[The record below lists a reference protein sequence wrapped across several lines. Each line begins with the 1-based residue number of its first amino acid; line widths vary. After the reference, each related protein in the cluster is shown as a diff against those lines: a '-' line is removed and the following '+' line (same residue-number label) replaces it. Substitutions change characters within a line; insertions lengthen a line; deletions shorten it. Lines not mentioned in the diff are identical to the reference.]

1 MVDYPAGPRRGG
13 DGREAGR
20 RDSEILRIQSVSAA
34 TRHDARSTPPVQL
47 LVAVT
52 IQPSTQTSIGF
63 ESQEDRAHPVIRH
76 HGHVRTLTDT
86 EASRQ
91 FSTLLDSIEAGNVV
105 VVTQGNRPIADI
117 SPVTRR
123 IGRDLRT
130 ALEEIPPPDEKFIAD
145 VAEAVNFV
153 TPARTDP
160 REDTQ
165 S

>member
-1 MVDYPAGPRRGG
+1 MAPD
-13 DGREAGR
+13 
-20 RDSEILRIQSVSAA
+20 
-34 TRHDARSTPPVQL
+34 STPDLLVRL

-52 IQPSTQTSIGF
+52 IQSSTQTSIGF

-76 HGHVRTLTDT
+76 HGHVRTLTTT

-91 FSTLLDSIEAGNVV
+91 FPTLLDSIEVGNVV
-105 VVTQGNRPIADI
+105 VVIRGNRPIAES

-145 VAEAVNFV
+145 VAGAVNFV
-153 TPARTDP
+153 TPARTGP
-160 REDTQ
+160 REDAQ
-165 S
+165 F

>member
-1 MVDYPAGPRRGG
+1 MTWDADTFTELVMEP
-13 DGREAGR
+13 
-20 RDSEILRIQSVSAA
+20 DSIPDLLVR
-34 TRHDARSTPPVQL
+34 L

-52 IQPSTQTSIGF
+52 IQSSTQTSIGF

-76 HGHVRTLTDT
+76 HGHVRTLTTT

-91 FSTLLDSIEAGNVV
+91 FPTLLDSIEVGNVV
-105 VVTQGNRPIADI
+105 VVIRGNRPIAES

-145 VAEAVNFV
+145 VAGAVNFV
-153 TPARTDP
+153 PPERTGP
-160 REDTQ
+160 REDAQ
-165 S
+165 F

>member
-1 MVDYPAGPRRGG
+1 MTWDADTFTELVMEP
-13 DGREAGR
+13 
-20 RDSEILRIQSVSAA
+20 DSIPDLLVR
-34 TRHDARSTPPVQL
+34 L

-76 HGHVRTLTDT
+76 HGHVRMLTDT

-105 VVTQGNRPIADI
+105 VVPQGNRPIAET
-117 SPVTRR
+117 SPVTRC

-145 VAEAVNFV
+145 VAGAVNFV
-153 TPARTDP
+153 THARTSP
-160 REDTQ
+160 REDAQ
-165 S
+165 F

>member
-1 MVDYPAGPRRGG
+1 MTWDADTFTELVMEP
-13 DGREAGR
+13 
-20 RDSEILRIQSVSAA
+20 DSIPDLLVR
-34 TRHDARSTPPVQL
+34 L

-52 IQPSTQTSIGF
+52 IQSSTQTSIGF

-76 HGHVRTLTDT
+76 HGHVRTLTTT

-91 FSTLLDSIEAGNVV
+91 FPTLLDSIEVGNVV
-105 VVTQGNRPIADI
+105 VVIRGNRPIAES

-145 VAEAVNFV
+145 VAGAVNFV
-153 TPARTDP
+153 THERTDP
-160 REDTQ
+160 REDAQ
-165 S
+165 F

>member
-1 MVDYPAGPRRGG
+1 MTWDADTFTELVMEP
-13 DGREAGR
+13 
-20 RDSEILRIQSVSAA
+20 DSIPDLLVR
-34 TRHDARSTPPVQL
+34 L

-52 IQPSTQTSIGF
+52 IQSSTQTSIGF

-76 HGHVRTLTDT
+76 HGHVRTLTTT

-91 FSTLLDSIEAGNVV
+91 FPTLLDSIEVGNVV
-105 VVTQGNRPIADI
+105 VVIRGNRPIAES

-145 VAEAVNFV
+145 VAGAVNFV
-153 TPARTDP
+153 TRGRTGP
-160 REDTQ
+160 KEDAQ
-165 S
+165 F

>member
-1 MVDYPAGPRRGG
+1 MTWDADTFTELVMEP
-13 DGREAGR
+13 
-20 RDSEILRIQSVSAA
+20 DSIPDLLVR
-34 TRHDARSTPPVQL
+34 L

-76 HGHVRTLTDT
+76 HGHVRTLTAT

-91 FSTLLDSIEAGNVV
+91 FSTLLDSIEAGDIV
-105 VVTQGNRPIADI
+105 VVTRGNRPIAES

-130 ALEEIPPPDEKFIAD
+130 ALEKIPPPDEKFIAD
-145 VAEAVNFV
+145 VAGAVNFV
-153 TPARTDP
+153 THARTGP
-160 REDTQ
+160 WEDAQ
-165 S
+165 F

>member
-1 MVDYPAGPRRGG
+1 MEP
-13 DGREAGR
+13 
-20 RDSEILRIQSVSAA
+20 DSIPDLLVR
-34 TRHDARSTPPVQL
+34 L

-52 IQPSTQTSIGF
+52 IQSSTQTSISF
-63 ESQEDRAHPVIRH
+63 ESQEDRAHLIIRH
-76 HGHVRTLTDT
+76 HGHVRTLTTT

-105 VVTQGNRPIADI
+105 VAPQGNRPIAES

-145 VAEAVNFV
+145 VAGAVNFV
-153 TPARTDP
+153 THARTGP
-160 REDTQ
+160 REDAQ
-165 S
+165 F